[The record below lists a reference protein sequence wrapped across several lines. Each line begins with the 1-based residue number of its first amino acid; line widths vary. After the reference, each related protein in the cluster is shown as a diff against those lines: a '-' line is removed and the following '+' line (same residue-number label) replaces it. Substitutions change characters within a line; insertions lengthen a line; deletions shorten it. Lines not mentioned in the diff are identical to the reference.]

1 MSKEIGVISGLLYF
15 SMIILL
21 HSTKI
26 DNQIIRLRFVFVN
39 KYFAQNLFILI
50 GRALFSS
57 NNITID
63 STIILNSGFFS
74 FLIFFAKKTSLWSSP
89 ALIKNVYFNFNCLDK
104 LARSLWSGHCDSAFV
119 FVLFAKK

>member
-26 DNQIIRLRFVFVN
+26 DNQIIRLRFVLVN

-50 GRALFSS
+50 GKALFKVVTTSP
-57 NNITID
+57 
-63 STIILNSGFFS
+63 
-74 FLIFFAKKTSLWSSP
+74 LIQP
-89 ALIKNVYFNFNCLDK
+89 
-104 LARSLWSGHCDSAFV
+104 
-119 FVLFAKK
+119 